1 MTTAECRYGVSVVML
16 ALLYFLPGDLEAMT
30 SPLTSCPETP
40 NCVSSASQDRRHRVE
55 PLRYEGPVA
64 EGQSRLKHLVLA
76 LPRTRLVE
84 ERADYLR
91 FEFSSLIFG
100 FVDDVEFYWEDEPG
114 TIQVRSASRA
124 GYWDLGTNRR
134 RIEQIR
140 KAFDEAN
147 RAS

>member
-1 MTTAECRYGVSVVML
+1 MTTTEWREGVSLVML
-16 ALLYFLPGDLEAMT
+16 AILCLLPGDVEPMT
-30 SPLTSCPETP
+30 NRLSRCPESP
-40 NCVSSASQDRRHRVE
+40 NCVSSASQDGRHRVE
-55 PLRYEGPVA
+55 PLRYEGPPA
-64 EGQSRLKHLVLA
+64 EGHSRLKHIVLA

-91 FEFSSLIFG
+91 FEFRSLIFG
-100 FVDDVEFYWEDEPG
+100 FVDDVEFYWEEQPG
-114 TIQVRSASRA
+114 TIQVRSASRT

-147 RAS
+147 RSS